1 MFKLYIINITLNNI
15 IVEEKNYNLFIHGEI
30 NKLLYIL
37 LDFII

>member
-1 MFKLYIINITLNNI
+1 MFKLYIVSVILNNF